1 MAKIKKNNPW
11 LIFVVAAGLLF
22 FLHFFGL
29 LRPLEN
35 FLVSLAN
42 PLRSRLYS
50 LGSSFNHDRTEKE
63 TLSDQAAMIDT
74 LKKEIS
80 GLIVSNSRLQE
91 LEAEN
96 NKLRAQLKFLDNS
109 GLKAVNANI
118 IAKEIATEA
127 REEGQNLVINK
138 GARDGLNLGYAVVSE
153 EGVVV
158 GKIIDLKETSARI
171 CLTTS
176 LECRFPAAIQN
187 INKTQGITNGDLGLT
202 IKMNFI
208 PQLEKISLGDIVI
221 SSGLGGNIPRGL
233 VIGRVIQ
240 VKNESNDVWQEATI
254 ESPVN
259 FNNLTIVSVIL
270 P

>member
-1 MAKIKKNNPW
+1 MVKIKRNNPW
-11 LIFVVAAGLLF
+11 LIFVIVAGLIF
-22 FLHFFGL
+22 FLHIFGL

-35 FLVSLAN
+35 FLINLAD
-42 PLRSRLYS
+42 PLSSRLFS
-50 LGSSFNHDRTEKE
+50 FGSSFNHENMEKE
-63 TLSDQAAMIDT
+63 TLSEQAAKIDS

-80 GLIVSNSRLQE
+80 GLVVVNSRLQE

-96 NKLRAQLKFLDNS
+96 NKLRAQLKFLDDS
-109 GLKAVNANI
+109 KLKAVSANI

-127 REEGQNLVINK
+127 GEEGQNLIINK
-138 GARDGLNLGYAVVSE
+138 GAHDGLNLGYAVVSE

-221 SSGLGGNIPRGL
+221 TSGLGGNIPRGL

-254 ESPVN
+254 ETPIN

>member
-11 LIFVVAAGLLF
+11 LIFVVVAGLLF
-22 FLHFFGL
+22 FLHIFGF
-29 LRPLEN
+29 LRPLEI
-35 FLVSLAN
+35 FLVNLAK
-42 PLRSRLYS
+42 PLSSRLYAV
-50 LGSSFNHDRTEKE
+50 GSSLNHENTEKE
-63 TLSDQAAMIDT
+63 TLSEQAELINS

-80 GLIVSNSRLQE
+80 GLVVANSRLQE

-96 NKLRAQLKFLDNS
+96 NKLRAQLKFLDS
-109 GLKAVNANI
+109 SRLKVINANI

-127 REEGQNLVINK
+127 GEEGQNLVINK
-138 GARDGLNLGYAVVSE
+138 GSRDGLGLGYAVVSE
-153 EGVVV
+153 EGAVV
-158 GKIIDLKETSARI
+158 GKIIDLKEASARI

-187 INKTQGITNGDLGLT
+187 VNKTQGITNGDLGLT